1 MIQQKPRTSR
11 VSWMMKP
18 LSEYKQ
24 GSSLGIA
31 RYSTSLVCVFMVLLT
46 LLLSA
51 AGYPEHSVSARPIQ
65 KFTLPPSVYYG
76 VHVPGWLQDMSA
88 VTTFEQDANKSASIV
103 MWYQGWGLQ
112 DGTQNFE
119 PTWMNNVRNHGSIPM
134 VTWEPW
140 LYTQGPNQPTYSLQN
155 IISGKFDAY
164 ITKWAQDS
172 KAWGHP
178 YFLRFAHEMNGN
190 WYPWSEQVNG
200 NKAGQY
206 VKAWQHVHDIFTKLG
221 VKNVTWVWSPNVESA
236 KTIPL
241 QELYPG
247 SAYVDWIGMDGYNWG
262 SVDSVGWKSFAQV
275 FQQTHKD
282 IVNVAKGKPLMVA
295 ETASAEVGGN
305 KSAWIADAFTTQ
317 LTQAFSDVK
326 AVIWFDENKETDWRI
341 ESSSTA
347 MYTFVK
353 AISSNRYASNAFGNL
368 SVSPIPVL

>member
-1 MIQQKPRTSR
+1 MIQQKQRTTD
-11 VSWMMKP
+11 VSWMMKS
-18 LSEYKQ
+18 LSGYKQ
-24 GSSLGIA
+24 GSSLGRA
-31 RYSTSLVCVFMVLLT
+31 RYSTSLICVFMVLLT

-51 AGYPEHSVSARPIQ
+51 AGYPEHSVTRKPVQ
-65 KFTLPPSVYYG
+65 KSTLQPSVYYG

-88 VTTFEQDANKSASIV
+88 VTTFEQDANKSPSIV

-119 PTWMNNVRNHGSIPM
+119 TVWMNNVRNHGSIPM

-206 VKAWQHVHDIFTKLG
+206 VKAWQHVHDIFTQQG
-221 VKNVTWVWSPNVESA
+221 VKNVTWIWSPNVESA

-241 QELYPG
+241 RELYPG
-247 SAYVDWIGMDGYNWG
+247 SSYVDWIGMDGYNWG
-262 SVDSVGWKSFAQV
+262 SVNYVGWKSFAQV

-282 IVNVAKGKPLMVA
+282 ILQVAKGKPLMVA

-305 KSAWIADAFTTQ
+305 KAAWIVDAFTTQ

-341 ESSSTA
+341 ESSTTVK
-347 MYTFVK
+347 YTFVK
-353 AISSNRYASNAFGNL
+353 VIASKRYASNAFANL
-368 SVSPIPVL
+368 SVSPIPAL